1 MASTKV
7 RRKDTGEQGNGG
19 QFGTI
24 PRPEAAVEVEPRPDA
39 APGRTISL
47 SPAGQE
53 LAESVESS
61 YDDEGRTVVAVQLR
75 RDQLPTSAFHVGS
88 APWEI
93 DDEDVPDEQV
103 DSYLEECGDDP
114 DRFAEDLGF
123 PGQARWNSASSTLE
137 LTYTGYEGAEDGE
150 VSALVD
156 DALRDLRED
165 LQVHDWS

>member
-1 MASTKV
+1 MASTKI
-7 RRKDTGEQGNGG
+7 RKRDTGEQGNGG

-24 PRPEAAVEVEPRPDA
+24 SRPEASVEVESRPAA
-39 APGRTISL
+39 APGRSISL
-47 SPAGQE
+47 SPAGRE

-61 YDDEGRTVVAVQLR
+61 YDDEGRTVIAVQLR

-88 APWEI
+88 APWEV
-93 DDEDVPDEQV
+93 DDQDVADEQV
-103 DSYLEECGDDP
+103 DSYLEECSDDP
-114 DRFAEDLGF
+114 NRFAEDLGF

-137 LTYTGYEGAEDGE
+137 LTYTGYEGAEDDE

-156 DALRDLRED
+156 EALRDLRED